1 MIKSEQL
8 SLWTRMT
15 YIDKYSK
22 DRLLSKCHPSSS
34 FFSCLFQFCM
44 IWLIGC
50 SAGAEQENLTFAI
63 FLLPSCHRHLLP
75 LQSTYCNLLPSS
87 CDCCTFL
94 ARCHPPQPQITS
106 WLPFSTTCW
115 SWKKISKYE
124 GLALIWQQLQ
134 HLLSAVLLKE
144 MRNKIACTLNSHL
157 LRKFQQIWRSMWVLD
172 WTLLCRDLNG
182 LPAFPACIALNI
194 NSKTWLTTC
203 F

>member
-1 MIKSEQL
+1 MIKSEQF
-8 SLWTRMT
+8 SLWTRMA
-15 YIDKYSK
+15 YWQVFQ
-22 DRLLSKCHPSSS
+22 RLPTVKMSSL
-34 FFSCLFQFCM
+34 FLFLFLPFQFCM

-134 HLLSAVLLKE
+134 HLLSAVLLKRDE
-144 MRNKIACTLNSHL
+144 KQNSMHSQFSSAANTSTNLTNDVSFGLNAAV
-157 LRKFQQIWRSMWVLD
+157 QRSD
-172 WTLLCRDLNG
+172 G

-194 NSKTWLTTC
+194 NSKT
-203 F
+203 

>member
-1 MIKSEQL
+1 MIKSEQF
-8 SLWTRMT
+8 SLWTRMA
-15 YIDKYSK
+15 YWQVFQ
-22 DRLLSKCHPSSS
+22 RLPTVKMSSL
-34 FFSCLFQFCM
+34 FLFLFLPFQFCM

-106 WLPFSTTCW
+106 WLPFSTICW

-134 HLLSAVLLKE
+134 HLLSAVLLKRDE
-144 MRNKIACTLNSHL
+144 KQNSMHSHFSSAANISTNLTNDVSFGLNAAV
-157 LRKFQQIWRSMWVLD
+157 QRSD
-172 WTLLCRDLNG
+172 G

-194 NSKTWLTTC
+194 NSKT
-203 F
+203 

>member
-1 MIKSEQL
+1 MIKSEQF
-8 SLWTRMT
+8 SLWTRMAYWQVFQRSPT
-15 YIDKYSK
+15 VKM
-22 DRLLSKCHPSSS
+22 SSL
-34 FFSCLFQFCM
+34 FLFLFLPFQFCM

-134 HLLSAVLLKE
+134 HLLSAVLLKRDE
-144 MRNKIACTLNSHL
+144 KQNSMHSQFSSAANTSTNLTNDVSFGLNAAV
-157 LRKFQQIWRSMWVLD
+157 QRSD
-172 WTLLCRDLNG
+172 G

-194 NSKTWLTTC
+194 NSKT
-203 F
+203 

>member
-1 MIKSEQL
+1 MIKSEQF
-8 SLWTRMT
+8 SLWTRMA
-15 YIDKYSK
+15 YWQVFQ
-22 DRLLSKCHPSSS
+22 RLPTVKMSSL
-34 FFSCLFQFCM
+34 FLFLFLPFQFCM

-134 HLLSAVLLKE
+134 HLLSAVLLKRDE
-144 MRNKIACTLNSHL
+144 KQNSMHSQFSSAANISTNLTNDVSFGLNAAV
-157 LRKFQQIWRSMWVLD
+157 QRSD
-172 WTLLCRDLNG
+172 G

-194 NSKTWLTTC
+194 NSKT
-203 F
+203 

>member
-1 MIKSEQL
+1 MIKSEQF
-8 SLWTRMT
+8 SLWTRMA
-15 YIDKYSK
+15 YWQVFQ
-22 DRLLSKCHPSSS
+22 RLPTVKMSSL
-34 FFSCLFQFCM
+34 FLFLFLPFQFCM

-134 HLLSAVLLKE
+134 HLLSAVLLKRDE
-144 MRNKIACTLNSHL
+144 KQNSMHSHFSSAANISTNLTNDVSFGLNAAV
-157 LRKFQQIWRSMWVLD
+157 QRSD
-172 WTLLCRDLNG
+172 G

-194 NSKTWLTTC
+194 NSKT
-203 F
+203 